1 VTQIDP
7 SYEIP
12 KSIRMDVWFKP
23 EQVVEVDCQEFSR
36 SPLYE
41 WGFVQGYGG
50 ISLRFPVFKRMRDDK
65 SI

>member
-1 VTQIDP
+1 
-7 SYEIP
+7 
-12 KSIRMDVWFKP
+12 MDVWFKP